1 MNYLIVWQNVIY
13 ACHFPG
19 FLANVLLDMKYG
31 HIGEKGMLYGY
42 GVHPAPYR
50 LERAGLSL
58 QECGQGYFLFLP
70 QSGKGW
76 IA

>member
-1 MNYLIVWQNVIY
+1 M
-13 ACHFPG
+13 
-19 FLANVLLDMKYG
+19 DT
-31 HIGEKGMLYGY
+31 GEKGMLYGY

-58 QECGQGYFLFLP
+58 QECGQGYFLFLL